1 MKLGSNHRRV
11 LGVRFS
17 QLEKRLNE
25 IEKLLAMPSEE
36 GVFSRCVD
44 GISAEEKSELSGLIG
59 EAREELRTV
68 GQALCL
74 DFSEHSSRAR
84 VQSLLAFTWS
94 DLEDTRPE
102 KLAGYGHMSQEAEV
116 FLSPRIQRLIDLVR
130 AMSLVFSDTHEA
142 DGPDP

>member
-1 MKLGSNHRRV
+1 MKLGSNHHRV

-17 QLEKRLNE
+17 QLEKRLSE
-25 IEKLLAMPSEE
+25 IEGLLAAHPKE

-59 EAREELRTV
+59 EAREELKSL

-74 DFSEHSSRAR
+74 DFSEQSNRGR

-102 KLAGYGHMSQEAEV
+102 KLAGYGHVSPEFES

-130 AMSLVFSDTHEA
+130 EMSSRLTT
-142 DGPDP
+142 GG